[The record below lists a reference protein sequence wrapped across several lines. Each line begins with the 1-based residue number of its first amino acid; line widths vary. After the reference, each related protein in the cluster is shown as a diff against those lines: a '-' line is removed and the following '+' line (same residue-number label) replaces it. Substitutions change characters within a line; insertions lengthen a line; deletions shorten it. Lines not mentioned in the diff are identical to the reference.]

1 MKTLPVAVQ
10 VYSVRD
16 DAERDFKGTMQK
28 IKDMGYDG
36 VELAGLY
43 GMKPAEVKAILEEV
57 GLVPLSAHV
66 PFQELEADIEG
77 TVAQYKEIGM
87 QYIAIPYL
95 MEEDRPGTEKFLKN
109 IETFKKIGEA
119 CKKVGITL
127 LYHNHDFE
135 FVKMPNGQYALDYI
149 YTEIPADLLQT
160 ELDIC
165 WVKVAGEE
173 PVDYIKKYAGRAPVV
188 HLKDFYKEG
197 KPANMYE
204 LIGIET
210 EKKEETGK
218 FEFRP
223 VGHGMQNIP
232 PVLDAALE
240 AGSKWVVVEQD
251 QSYDTPALE
260 AVGDV
265 GGIGGAA
272 LVVVQSVH
280 NEAHRQS
287 EIAIDLAHPFAVAA
301 GKIVVD
307 GDDMDALAGQRVQVG
322 GQRSHQRLTF
332 AGLHLGDAALMQHDA
347 AHQLDG
353 VGAHPQHTVG
363 GLPHG
368 GKGLRQNVVQRL
380 AVLQTGLE
388 LRRLG
393 LQLGVGQR
401 LILVLQRRDLVHDGI
416 DALQLT
422 LAVCS
427 ENLGK

>member
-165 WVKVAGEE
+165 
-173 PVDYIKKYAGRAPVV
+173 
-188 HLKDFYKEG
+188 
-197 KPANMYE
+197 
-204 LIGIET
+204 
-210 EKKEETGK
+210 
-218 FEFRP
+218 
-223 VGHGMQNIP
+223 
-232 PVLDAALE
+232 
-240 AGSKWVVVEQD
+240 
-251 QSYDTPALE
+251 
-260 AVGDV
+260 
-265 GGIGGAA
+265 
-272 LVVVQSVH
+272 
-280 NEAHRQS
+280 
-287 EIAIDLAHPFAVAA
+287 
-301 GKIVVD
+301 
-307 GDDMDALAGQRVQVG
+307 
-322 GQRSHQRLTF
+322 
-332 AGLHLGDAALMQHDA
+332 
-347 AHQLDG
+347 
-353 VGAHPQHTVG
+353 
-363 GLPHG
+363 
-368 GKGLRQNVVQRL
+368 
-380 AVLQTGLE
+380 
-388 LRRLG
+388 
-393 LQLGVGQR
+393 
-401 LILVLQRRDLVHDGI
+401 
-416 DALQLT
+416 
-422 LAVCS
+422 
-427 ENLGK
+427 